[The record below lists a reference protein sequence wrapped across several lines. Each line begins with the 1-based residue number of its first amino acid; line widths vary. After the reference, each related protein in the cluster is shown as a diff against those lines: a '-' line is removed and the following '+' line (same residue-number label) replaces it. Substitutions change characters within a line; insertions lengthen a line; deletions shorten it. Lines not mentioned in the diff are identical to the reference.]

1 MKTIQTGLR
10 MPETL
15 YIQLKQRQ
23 QESGVPINQQ
33 VLNLVEIGL
42 ETIRLGIQEQGRAS
56 SRNPQETSE

>member
-56 SRNPQETSE
+56 SRNHQETSE